1 MIFETRSE
9 IILKQNLTKKPIYNN
24 KYWETKIKPYGDE
37 TTDFLVKEM
46 PKADSHYIC
55 PAVILISFVRKKDE
69 NYYLQVF

>member
-1 MIFETRSE
+1 M
-9 IILKQNLTKKPIYNN
+9 TKKLIYNN
-24 KYWETKIKPYGDE
+24 KYWETEIKSYGDE
-37 TTDFLVKEM
+37 TTNFLEKEM